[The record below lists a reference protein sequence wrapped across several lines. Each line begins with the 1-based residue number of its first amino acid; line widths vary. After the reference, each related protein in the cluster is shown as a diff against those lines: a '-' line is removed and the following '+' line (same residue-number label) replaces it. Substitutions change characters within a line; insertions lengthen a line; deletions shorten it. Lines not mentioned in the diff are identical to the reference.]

1 MGAKKC
7 FAGWNKFRQAKE
19 IMLFLIAT
27 TQQFCVG
34 FSSEISFFLKKK
46 KSLKKID
53 EMGSFSEKKPNLI
66 FQLNFNF
73 KVFWKKEASSIELIS
88 IED

>member
-1 MGAKKC
+1 
-7 FAGWNKFRQAKE
+7 
-19 IMLFLIAT
+19 
-27 TQQFCVG
+27 
-34 FSSEISFFLKKK
+34 
-46 KSLKKID
+46 
-53 EMGSFSEKKPNLI
+53 MGSFSEKKPNLI